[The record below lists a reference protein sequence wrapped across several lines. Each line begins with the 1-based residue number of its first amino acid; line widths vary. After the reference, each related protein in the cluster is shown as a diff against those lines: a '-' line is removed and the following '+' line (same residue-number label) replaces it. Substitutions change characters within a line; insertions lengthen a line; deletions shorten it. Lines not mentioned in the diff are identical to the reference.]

1 MVFSDTYLKIEKNK
15 QTFGQLIRDK
25 LCLWCPQFHIIRA
38 VFWVGM
44 NVADKTP
51 SIGTETY
58 YKLCSSNHIRWT
70 CIKQKYH
77 SDIYYCSTDTARVLS
92 ILIKQSITI
101 RKAINFVTLVW
112 NGPSMHDNVLVH
124 VTSLLQVYNNKIL
137 LLHGIGKY
145 YDTSKNKQGIH

>member
-1 MVFSDTYLKIEKNK
+1 MVFLDMYLKIEKNK
-15 QTFGQLIRDK
+15 KTFGELIRDK
-25 LCLWCPQFHIIRA
+25 LCLWCTQFHIIRA
-38 VFWVGM
+38 VFWVATS
-44 NVADKTP
+44 VADKTP

-58 YKLCSSNHIRWT
+58 YKVCSSNHIRWT

-77 SDIYYCSTDTARVLS
+77 STDTAHVLS

-145 YDTSKNKQGIH
+145 YDTSKNKQGMRHH